1 MIYNS
6 HGMRLVAH
14 QPFEGFENAIEKNT
28 DIHSSSDIFETLQT
42 RMKVMDTDI
51 GKNIKDK
58 IEDLNM
64 LVSAYQMGLI
74 S

>member
-1 MIYNS
+1 
-6 HGMRLVAH
+6 
-14 QPFEGFENAIEKNT
+14 
-28 DIHSSSDIFETLQT
+28 
-42 RMKVMDTDI
+42 MKVMDTDI